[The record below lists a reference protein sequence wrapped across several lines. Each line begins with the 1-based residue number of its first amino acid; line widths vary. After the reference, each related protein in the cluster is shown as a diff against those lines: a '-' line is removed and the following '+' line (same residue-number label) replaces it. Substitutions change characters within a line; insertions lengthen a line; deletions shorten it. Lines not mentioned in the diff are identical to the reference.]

1 MRALKFV
8 VFFLGMQ
15 GSAAFGF
22 TPQNP
27 LVAWTNTFLVNQVF
41 LEEYRSVA
49 STHLPKKAREKVWQS
64 EYGVHLW
71 QRATFATQ
79 KAKEAQQDLGNTTLL
94 RASLLEHQGFLK
106 RTSQK
111 QFRQL
116 EKFLQ
121 KGVNDPAWI
130 EKTFTQDK
138 NRQYFRALAQAYAQ
152 NSEVCSL
159 RGEEFTKS
167 ESLLRDMKKNDDP
180 HFIKPLIGYLAHLP
194 VDKKRCLAI
203 QMLQLR
209 DSTRD
214 YETLPLFMALRTTS
228 DGEKD
233 LVITLGTAIRYI
245 QMENYPEALRL
256 LFKLQTID
264 NAYRNAYDLVQVI
277 YSYRQR
283 GEGDVALRG
292 L

>member
-1 MRALKFV
+1 MQALKFFV
-8 VFFLGMQ
+8 LFLGLN
-15 GSAAFGF
+15 GSLAYAF

-27 LVAWTNTFLVNQVF
+27 LAAWTNTFLVNQVF

-49 STHLPKKAREKVWQS
+49 SSQLPQKNREKIWQS

-71 QRATFATQ
+71 QRATFATK
-79 KAKEAQQDLGNTTLL
+79 KAQEAQQDLGNTTPLQTN
-94 RASLLEHQGFLK
+94 LLEHQEYLK
-106 RTSQK
+106 KKAPK
-111 QFRQL
+111 QSRQL
-116 EKFLQ
+116 EKFLA
-121 KGVNDPAWI
+121 KGVNDPRWI
-130 EKTFTQDK
+130 ENTFTQDK
-138 NRQYFRALAQAYAQ
+138 NRQYFRALSEAYAQ

-159 RGEEFTKS
+159 RGEEFTKT
-167 ESLLRDMKKNDDP
+167 ESLLREMTQKEDP
-180 HFIKPLIGYLAHLP
+180 HHIKPLTAYLVQLP
-194 VDKKRCLAI
+194 MDKKRCLAI

-209 DSTRD
+209 ETARD
-214 YETLPLFMALRTTS
+214 YETLPLFMALRTTQ

-233 LVITLGTAIRYI
+233 LVVTLSTAIRYI

-256 LFKLQTID
+256 LFQLQTMD
-264 NAYRNAYDLVQVI
+264 TAYRSAYDLVQVI